1 MQERQHEETNP
12 SLLRK
17 SLITGMG
24 ACSAGGIDL
33 RTLWKN
39 TLQGTVTASLEI
51 FPPLQDSLP
60 VYRAPRLY
68 DTSKS
73 QSLLRQADRSVHL
86 ALQAAGEAWRH
97 AGLDI
102 AKIKP
107 ERLGVVI
114 GSARGPVTFQ
124 EQSFS
129 SSLNIGRRSR
139 PSTSLY
145 TAFSSISGIIA
156 KAFQAE
162 GPSFVVSSSCT
173 SGATALHAAS
183 GMIQSGL
190 LDAVIVGGVDAP
202 LTPTLLEQYY
212 QTGILSACKRP
223 RDALAPFDLNRS
235 GTVLGEGAA
244 FVILES
250 DVLARARKA
259 PILGCLDAVL
269 LGSHGRHRAGVDH
282 EGLSLQKILRHCL
295 KKAVLLPGDVDLLHL
310 HGTGT
315 RLNDLLE
322 SQAVALVFGSLK
334 EQPYA
339 CATKAITGHTLGAA
353 PLFQL
358 VLTLCAMRDGII
370 PPLTNTKDLDPASAL
385 RFVLTK
391 TQRHPLSKALCLTAG
406 FWGNVAS
413 MIVSTSPLAP

>member
-1 MQERQHEETNP
+1 MQERQHEYNKQ
-12 SLLRK
+12 SMLKK
-17 SLITGMG
+17 SVVTGMG

-33 RTLWKN
+33 RALWNN
-39 TLQGTVTASLEI
+39 TLQGKVAASMEF
-51 FPPLQDSLP
+51 FPPLKDPLP
-60 VYRAPRLY
+60 VYRASLP
-68 DTSKS
+68 DSTNKS
-73 QSLLRQADRSVHL
+73 QNLLRQADRSVHL
-86 ALQAAGEAWRH
+86 ALRAASEAWKQ

-124 EQSFS
+124 EQSFAL
-129 SSLNIGRRSR
+129 SLQAEKKSR

-145 TAFSSISGIIA
+145 TAFSSISGMIA
-156 KAFQAE
+156 KTFQAE
-162 GPSFVVSSSCT
+162 GPAFVVSSSCT

-190 LDAVIVGGVDAP
+190 IDAVIVGGVDAP

-212 QTGILSACKRP
+212 QTGILSACKIA
-223 RDALAPFDLNRS
+223 RDALSPFDLNRS

-250 DVLARARKA
+250 DALARARKA
-259 PILGCLDAVL
+259 TILGCLDAVL
-269 LGSHGRHRAGVDH
+269 LGSQGRHRTGIDH
-282 EGLSLQKILRHCL
+282 EGLSLQKILRYCL
-295 KKAVLLPGDVDLLHL
+295 KEAELLPGDVDLLHL

-315 RLNDLLE
+315 RLNDLQE
-322 SQAVALVFGSLK
+322 SQAVALVFGNLK
-334 EQPYA
+334 EQPYT
-339 CATKAITGHTLGAA
+339 CATKSITGHTLGAA
-353 PLFQL
+353 PIFQL

-370 PPLTNTKDLDPASAL
+370 PPLTNTNDLDPACTL

-391 TQRHPLSKALCLTAG
+391 TQRHSLSKALCLTAG